1 MKELERLLE
10 LIKSGAT
17 QDEVNQFLRD
27 NRKAIG
33 DITEV
38 GALGDAVRQAGLT
51 TEQSSTFNK
60 AYSRVIVQPGQG
72 IVEQTGLLGAGT
84 GIGGLFRGLTAKTA
98 TVGTGEA
105 ARQVIL
111 NPQSR
116 SLLAKA
122 WSLLGPKTKTAAKVT
137 IGAAGAIALGS
148 AVLGPEDPTLAPGF
162 DPNAPGPSAPGLGA
176 DASGVGAPFD
186 PGGRRLTGGGLP
198 GPADP
203 NLAPEEQVPG
213 ITPGVDVPPDLGF
226 NIMVVDHS
234 GNLTG
239 TPGAIAVVAA
249 KDLGLTSGI
258 DPTVALAIQSQAI
271 ASGVDAGQFLRD
283 FMVAT
288 DTTQAASSA
297 SDRQVMQILFPET
310 IGDINIGSPFQAQPS
325 IPGERLPS
333 SFLPTQIPANVRG
346 TSISE
351 AVIEKEFEDIQ
362 RTDLTTQ
369 PVGVPAGAKI
379 SPRVFTNFQGRTLLE
394 WASISAQRYDVP
406 LNLLYGIVNHE
417 SGWKIGAVGAE
428 RIGESYGLAQIYT
441 RVWPDVTKEM
451 ALNPLFALEW
461 TAQKLRERFNQ
472 YGRWDAAVAA
482 HNSPQAAQHLART
495 GEFFNAKS
503 ANYTSLILNAAN
515 ASGLSQNIFDSG
527 ADLPELATEG
537 PTFTPFQTPDPAQ
550 SREYLRGVYED
561 LLKRS
566 ATEDELITGVKKLE
580 DLARRAY
587 GANLRQAQGSESQG
601 VDIAAQFEDELKGG
615 GEFAF
620 VEEVE
625 DQSNFTDFASGVARL
640 LQQGI

>member
-33 DITEV
+33 DLTEP
-38 GALGDAVRQAGLT
+38 GALGDVIRQAGLT

-60 AYSRVIVQPGQG
+60 AYKSIIVDPNRG
-72 IVEQTGLLGAGT
+72 IIEETALLGAGA
-84 GIGGLFRGLTAKTA
+84 GIGGLFGGLFAKTA
-98 TVGTGEA
+98 LVGTGTA

-111 NPQSR
+111 NPQSQ

-122 WSLLGPKTKTAAKVT
+122 WSLLGPKAKRAAKLT
-137 IGAAGAIALGS
+137 IGATGAIALGS

-162 DPNAPGPSAPGLGA
+162 DPNAPGPGAPGLGA
-176 DASGVGAPFD
+176 DASGVGAPEFD
-186 PGGRRLTGGGLP
+186 PDARRLTGGGLP
-198 GPADP
+198 GPADS
-203 NLAPEEQVPG
+203 NLAPEEQIPG

-239 TPGAIAVVAA
+239 TPGAIAVVSP

-258 DPTVALAIQSQAI
+258 DPTTLLAVQAQAI
-271 ASGVDAGQFLRD
+271 ATGTDIVGFLQDYFTSTDATR
-283 FMVAT
+283 
-288 DTTQAASSA
+288 AASSA
-297 SDRQVMQILFPET
+297 SDREVMQILFPET

-325 IPGERLPS
+325 IPGQRLPS

-379 SPRVFTNFQGRTLLE
+379 SPRVFTNYQGRTLLE

-406 LNLLYGIVNHE
+406 LNLLYGIINHE
-417 SGWKIGAVGAE
+417 SGFRIDAVGDN
-428 RIGESYGLAQIYT
+428 GTSFGLAQLHLPA
-441 RVWPDVTKEM
+441 WPAISKGQ

-515 ASGLSQNIFDSG
+515 ASGLASAVFDSG

-550 SREYLRGVYED
+550 SREYIRGVYED
-561 LLKRS
+561 LLNRS
-566 ATEDELITGVKKLE
+566 ATEDELITGVRKLE
-580 DLARRAY
+580 GLARSAY
-587 GANLRQAQGSESQG
+587 SANLRQAQGSTSQG
-601 VDIAAQFEDELKGG
+601 VDIAAQFEEDVKGG

-640 LQQGI
+640 LQQGL